1 MFFSSYLI
9 LVGLVPAPTLPP
21 EAATFCSM
29 DYPPTA
35 PMSTEVCPRPP
46 HSGMVSQETTSRCYV
61 LYMEG
66 GEEGGLSYRNVGGSE
81 HQPQLEPQK
90 EG

>member
-1 MFFSSYLI
+1 MI
-9 LVGLVPAPTLPP
+9 
-21 EAATFCSM
+21 
-29 DYPPTA
+29 
-35 PMSTEVCPRPP
+35 
-46 HSGMVSQETTSRCYV
+46 SQETTSRCSI